1 MPVVTSGEW
10 CGTTR
15 DKVTRAKFLLF
26 ILYEDALTPPAI
38 LNQKEVD
45 SVFLKNSVLFCWSHL
60 STTAVALLVS
70 SLLPF
75 NTLHA
80 SSHSFSEVAASSPW
94 TLSFL
99 SCPREHPSWFMVKKY
114 IYLCGVGRA
123 SIFIPIYRWQVEE
136 EFKILPPRSQDCI
149 YGPHSQLRG
158 LSIVRL
164 LFWAFNL
171 VGVI

>member
-1 MPVVTSGEW
+1 MWDHLRQSYKGQFFTFYSVGGCTHPTSHIEPKRGRF
-10 CGTTR
+10 C
-15 DKVTRAKFLLF
+15 LF
-26 ILYEDALTPPAI
+26 
-38 LNQKEVD
+38 
-45 SVFLKNSVLFCWSHL
+45 KNSVLFCWSRL

-70 SLLPF
+70 SSLPF

-80 SSHSFSEVAASSPW
+80 SSHSFSEVAASSPS

-99 SCPREHPSWFMVKKY
+99 SCSWEHPSWLMVRKY
-114 IYLCGVGRA
+114 VYLCGVGRA
-123 SIFIPIYRWQVEE
+123 SIIIPINRWQVEE
-136 EFKILPPRSQDCI
+136 EFKVLPPRSI